1 MTSARRAH
9 GGGPDVVGSVSSAQP
24 QPVLG
29 PATATVLVLVLTVR
43 HGVDC
48 CSRVRALCE
57 DVGDLTRSV
66 DSQDP
71 HTGVSCV
78 VGFGAQVWPRLF
90 GLAAPD
96 QLRPFAPIR
105 GHRYDAPATPGDVF
119 FHIRSDRAD
128 LCFELGTRILARL
141 DGAVTAVDEVQ
152 GFRYFGDRN
161 LLGFV
166 NDGTPK
172 GLTAAAAA
180 LIGGD
185 DPEFEGGTFAVV
197 QKYLHDLTAWNGL
210 SVQDQERIIGRA
222 KRTNRDLGAGRTP
235 SAAHRVLATFGGE
248 GGRRPPRM
256 LRDYVPFGSPAVD
269 EFGTYFIGYAAT
281 PSVVEA
287 TLRNIY
293 LGCPPGNY
301 DRLLD
306 FSCAVTGC
314 TFFCPSQ
321 ALLRRLAAAPPA
333 TARRPD
339 PGPLMPAGDGGL
351 RR

>member
-9 GGGPDVVGSVSSAQP
+9 GGGPDVGSVSSAQP
-24 QPVLG
+24 QAVLG

-141 DGAVTAVDEVQ
+141 DGAVTAVLPAHKTPPPLAEALQDGIGGSRLVTLPGAGHLSCVEAPA
-152 GFRYFGDRN
+152 GFAAA
-161 LLGFV
+161 LLGFL
-166 NDGTPK
+166 D
-172 GLTAAAAA
+172 
-180 LIGGD
+180 
-185 DPEFEGGTFAVV
+185 
-197 QKYLHDLTAWNGL
+197 
-210 SVQDQERIIGRA
+210 ERS
-222 KRTNRDLGAGRTP
+222 LMGAR
-235 SAAHRVLATFGGE
+235 
-248 GGRRPPRM
+248 
-256 LRDYVPFGSPAVD
+256 
-269 EFGTYFIGYAAT
+269 
-281 PSVVEA
+281 
-287 TLRNIY
+287 
-293 LGCPPGNY
+293 
-301 DRLLD
+301 
-306 FSCAVTGC
+306 
-314 TFFCPSQ
+314 
-321 ALLRRLAAAPPA
+321 
-333 TARRPD
+333 
-339 PGPLMPAGDGGL
+339 
-351 RR
+351 